1 MPMRA
6 IYRIGTALA
15 LAGCA
20 GLGVAQ
26 TARSISASD
35 KASGAKAHPQLLE
48 EFGGAY
54 AGPQSAYVAQV
65 GKRVAVQSGLSN
77 SERDFTITLL
87 NSPVNNAFAIPGGY
101 VYVTRELLAL
111 MNDEAELAS
120 VLGHEV
126 GHVAARHANKRNTTS
141 TIGQVLAAGLGI
153 LTGNSQ
159 IGQIAGYGAQL
170 YTLRFSRQQEYQADD
185 LGIRYLKGSGYD
197 PLAAA
202 DMLASLNAQSSL
214 DARIA
219 GKDANSLPT
228 WASTH
233 PNTAVRVTRA
243 RSKAQATGAVAG
255 KGLRN
260 RDAFLAALDGLI
272 YEDDPKQGIVDG
284 RSFKHPDLKIAFTVP
299 QGFTIANGTQAV
311 SVTGSGGQAQFSGG
325 RIPSGGLG
333 GYIDAVFRAL
343 SSGGVNYG
351 DIRTTRVNGIN
362 AAYASARANSSAGQ
376 VDVTVFAYDMGGGS
390 AYHFLTIARAGAG
403 AVRIACPELRTAERC
418 AGGGDQ
424 AAANRCRDGEI
435 GRHAGQPGGPDGLF
449 RLSTGTIPGAQ
460 WAGLEQRAQ
469 AGAEGEAGRL
479 RLILKEIGR
488 RNQVPPPGLSV
499 DMKQPK
505 LTSCYPTR
513 C

>member
-376 VDVTVFAYDMGGGS
+376 VDVTAFAYDMGGGS
-390 AYHFLTIARAGAG
+390 AYHFLTIAPAGQGLGPFGSLVQSFGRLSDA
-403 AVRIACPELRTAERC
+403 
-418 AGGGDQ
+418 Q
-424 AAANRCRDGEI
+424 AAAIKPRRIDVVTVKSGDTL
-435 GRHAGQPGGPDGLF
+435 GSL
-449 RLSTGTIPGAQ
+449 
-460 WAGLEQRAQ
+460 
-469 AGAEGEAGRL
+469 AGRMAYSDYRLERFLVLNGLGSNSAL
-479 RLILKEIGR
+479 R
-488 RNQVPPPGLSV
+488 PGQKV
-499 DMKQPK
+499 K
-505 LTSCYPTR
+505 LVVYG
-513 C
+513 